1 MKSFNPMQV
10 LDKKNISFLRISIM
24 AMKYSHVISIIDF
37 LKKVQSFTCIAYR
50 YLMYWRPI
58 NIGSNR
64 FVWKGRFLRWWTTR
78 DFTCYLEQYWLHL
91 EEISMN
97 CFFFKVKERYSH
109 KLAFMPFCFL
119 SAHAIKYRLWECS
132 NYLH

>member
-1 MKSFNPMQV
+1 MQV

-37 LKKVQSFTCIAYR
+37 FKKVQSFTCIVYTGR

-64 FVWKGRFLRWWTTR
+64 FV
-78 DFTCYLEQYWLHL
+78 
-91 EEISMN
+91 
-97 CFFFKVKERYSH
+97 
-109 KLAFMPFCFL
+109 
-119 SAHAIKYRLWECS
+119 
-132 NYLH
+132 